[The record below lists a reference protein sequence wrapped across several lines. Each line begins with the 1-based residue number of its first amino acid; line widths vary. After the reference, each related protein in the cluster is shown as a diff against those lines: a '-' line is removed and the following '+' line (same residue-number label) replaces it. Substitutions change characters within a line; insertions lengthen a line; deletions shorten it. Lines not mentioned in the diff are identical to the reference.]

1 MTIDWVQLGADI
13 GQGNEAGTHVAQ
25 RALEHLLGRAN
36 IAAAVNLVL
45 TFGNRWELAESVLVY
60 IQSRHALDL
69 AYQVYKTAIG
79 EQRGRA
85 IWLIKN
91 LCHPHAL
98 TWVPEFLADP
108 DAAEGGIE
116 VLDQLIFGRMADP
129 DSEEVVALL
138 TQAEQ
143 HPARYVREKAAYI
156 RRYLQDFDA
165 LDALHDEYYAT
176 HGTPGWMPPVDTR

>member
-1 MTIDWVQLGADI
+1 MKI
-13 GQGNEAGTHVAQ
+13 QGVG
-25 RALEHLLGRAN
+25 
-36 IAAAVNLVL
+36 
-45 TFGNRWELAESVLVY
+45 
-60 IQSRHALDL
+60 D
-69 AYQVYKTAIG
+69 AI
-79 EQRGRA
+79 
-85 IWLIKN
+85 
-91 LCHPHAL
+91 PTSL

-108 DAAEGGIE
+108 DVAEGGIE
-116 VLDQLIFGRMADP
+116 VLDQLIFGHMADP

-143 HPARYVREKAAYI
+143 HPSRYVREKAEYI